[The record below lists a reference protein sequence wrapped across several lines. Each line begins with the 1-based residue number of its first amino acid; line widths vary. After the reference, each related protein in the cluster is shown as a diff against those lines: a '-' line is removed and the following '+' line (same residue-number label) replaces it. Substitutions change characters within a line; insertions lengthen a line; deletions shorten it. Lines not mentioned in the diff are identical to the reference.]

1 MEYMLRFLLNRT
13 SLLMIDLKIIIE
25 KVIGATAKK
34 DIGNLKGENN
44 ESATFELER
53 KQELF

>member
-1 MEYMLRFLLNRT
+1 
-13 SLLMIDLKIIIE
+13 MIDLKIIIE